1 MDKNV
6 DLGILEVFLSV
17 SLVDMLNHDLN
28 MSTGALELL

>member
-6 DLGILEVFLSV
+6 NLGILEVFLSV
-17 SLVDMLNHDLN
+17 LLVDMLNHDLN